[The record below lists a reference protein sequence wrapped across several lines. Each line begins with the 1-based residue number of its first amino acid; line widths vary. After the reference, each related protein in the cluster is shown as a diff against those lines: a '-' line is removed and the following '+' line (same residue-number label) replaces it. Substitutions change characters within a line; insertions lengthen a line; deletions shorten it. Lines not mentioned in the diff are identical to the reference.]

1 MTMTAN
7 DELGVTAD
15 WIAYKLAREL
25 EDLIELAA
33 AAMRQANMDGAEYE
47 VEDELASARL
57 AIAAYQTFHSSTKGD
72 VARHSCQLNR
82 AYDGSCFICESAK
95 DDA

>member
-1 MTMTAN
+1 MDQTDPPTNVGSTAV
-7 DELGVTAD
+7 LGVTAD
-15 WIAYKLAREL
+15 GTAYRLAREL

-57 AIAAYQTFHSSTKGD
+57 AIAAYQTFSSSTAPT
-72 VARHSCQLNR
+72 VAANT
-82 AYDGSCFICESAK
+82 
-95 DDA
+95 